1 MKHGFRALFAPD
13 DRLDTALRG
22 SLGEAQ
28 AVRHLRG
35 RGMTVLGRNVRLG
48 HDEIDV
54 VAFDPLDRVVAFVE
68 VKTRA
73 HGERYRPELNMT
85 SKKRSRMLRAAR
97 RWVSDHGYDGGYRLD
112 AAYVS
117 DSRVEYVVDVDP
129 MANG

>member
-1 MKHGFRALFAPD
+1 
-13 DRLDTALRG
+13 
-22 SLGEAQ
+22 
-28 AVRHLRG
+28 
-35 RGMTVLGRNVRLG
+35 MTVLGRNVRLG

-73 HGERYRPELNMT
+73 RGERYRPELNMT

-129 MANG
+129 FGI